1 MHRYFLGA
9 LIMFFIM
16 FLSFAAFAGEFTVI
30 RSYDVHRNVEHKV
43 QTGIKEV
50 CKEYNE
56 TSNED
61 LIKRGII
68 GGIIGNQIGDMK
80 GNAMLGAVLGVMSAQ
95 PNQRLKSACYEEIT
109 YRTEIGNEYSHTIVV
124 LSDGVREWEQ
134 RIVK

>member
-9 LIMFFIM
+9 LIMFFVM
-16 FLSFAAFAGEFTVI
+16 FLAFAAFASEFTVV
-30 RSYDVHRNVEHKV
+30 RSYDIHRNVEQKV
-43 QTGIKEV
+43 QTGVKEV
-50 CKEYNE
+50 CKEYTENDHGE
-56 TSNED
+56 

-109 YRTEIGNEYSHTIVV
+109 YRTEIVKEYSHTIVI